1 MVYRPGLW
9 EGMSDHPVQ
18 TGDPEGFDSVAIW
31 MQERLGK
38 WAAFADDI
46 MSWEGITVLD
56 GQLYHGC
63 VDSLLYYDVPPVD
76 IDHSSPA
83 WKTLWR
89 RRTRFS
95 SISTSGM
102 SARRSAGS
110 ST

>member
-1 MVYRPGLW
+1 
-9 EGMSDHPVQ
+9 MSDHPVQ

-56 GQLYHGC
+56 GQLHHEC

-76 IDHSSPA
+76 IEA
-83 WKTLWR
+83 FI
-89 RRTRFS
+89 TRLEDS
-95 SISTSGM
+95 VEAAHPILIYLHQRDA
-102 SARRSAGS
+102 ARRSAGLRLER
-110 ST
+110 